1 MLSGVDLSQS
11 LDRDEYRK
19 QLAKQ
24 QAGCAGCPIEARNRG
39 VSTVLAFEGW
49 DAAGKGG

>member
-1 MLSGVDLSQS
+1 MLSGVDLSQP

-24 QAGCAGCPIEARNRG
+24 QARLRRLSIEARNRG
-39 VSTVLAFEGW
+39 
-49 DAAGKGG
+49 